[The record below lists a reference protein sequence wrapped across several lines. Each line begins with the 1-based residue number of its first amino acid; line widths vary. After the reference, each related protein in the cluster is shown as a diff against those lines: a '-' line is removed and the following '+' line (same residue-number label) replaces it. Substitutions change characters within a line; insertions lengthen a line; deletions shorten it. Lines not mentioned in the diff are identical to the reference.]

1 MVKIPYSNVISR
13 SEVSGFLPED
23 VVAELIQGST
33 EQSAAMQLFRT
44 IRLGGTI
51 TRMPVMQALPVA
63 YFVNGDTG
71 LKQTTEASWASKY
84 LNVEEIAAILPVPEN
99 VADDLQFDIF
109 DSLRPFL
116 EEAVAL
122 TLDDAIF
129 FGNGKPGSW
138 PAAIGPGSAA
148 AGHTVTMNSAATAGG
163 LFEDGNKALEV
174 VEGDGFDPK
183 SWVFPRNFRAR
194 LRRARSSEGNQLNDF
209 SGINS
214 MWDLPIEYAMPGRW
228 PSGAGSI
235 QGFVGDWSE
244 AILGL
249 RQDIQYKLLDQAVI
263 QDNTGAIIYNLA
275 QQDMVAL
282 RLTFRAAF
290 QVSNR
295 VTRDNTNEATRYPFA
310 SLLAA

>member
-1 MVKIPYSNVISR
+1 LAYDNVISR
-13 SEVSGFLPED
+13 SEVAGFLPED
-23 VVAELIQGST
+23 VVADLIEGAT

-44 IRLGGTI
+44 IPLGGTV
-51 TRMPVMQALPVA
+51 TRMPVMQALPIA

-84 LNVEEIAAILPVPEN
+84 LNVEEIAAILPVPDN
-99 VADDLQFDIF
+99 VVDDLSFNIF

-129 FGNGKPGSW
+129 FGTNKPASW
-138 PAAIGPGSAA
+138 PAAIGPGAA
-148 AGHTVTMNSAATAGG
+148 AATQAVTMNSAATAGG
-163 LFEDGNKALEV
+163 VFEDTNKALEM
-174 VEGDGFDPK
+174 VESDGFDPK
-183 SWVFPRNFRAR
+183 SWVFPRNFRAK
-194 LRRARSSEGNQLNDF
+194 LRRARNSQGDQLQDF
-209 SGINS
+209 SSINTI
-214 MWDLPIEYAMPGRW
+214 WDLPVEYALPGRW
-228 PSGAGSI
+228 PTGTGSI
-235 QGFVGDWSE
+235 AGFVGDWSE

-249 RQDIQYKLLDQAVI
+249 RQDVQYKILDQAVL

-275 QQDMVAL
+275 QQDMTAL

-310 SLLAA
+310 TLLNP

>member
-1 MVKIPYSNVISR
+1 LISR
-13 SEVSGFLPED
+13 SEISGFLPED
-23 VVAELIQGST
+23 VVADLIEGAT
-33 EQSAAMQLFRT
+33 EQSAAMQLFKT
-44 IRLGGTI
+44 IRLGGTV

-99 VADDLQFDIF
+99 VADDLSFNIF

-129 FGNGKPGSW
+129 FGTGKPSSW
-138 PAAIGPGSAA
+138 PAAIGPGAAAATQTTTLSSNAA
-148 AGHTVTMNSAATAGG
+148 AGGI
-163 LFEDGNKALEV
+163 FEDANLALEQ
-174 VEGDGFDPK
+174 VESDGFDPK

-194 LRRARSSEGNQLNDF
+194 LRRARSTEGNQLNDF

-214 MWDLPIEYAMPGRW
+214 LWDLPIEYALPGRW

-235 QGFVGDWSE
+235 LGFVGDWSE

-249 RQDIQYKLLDQAVI
+249 RQDVQYKLLDQAVI

-310 SLLAA
+310 TLLNAS